1 MKRIYFILASLLL
14 FVSCSFEREV
24 RDDLYEAKI
33 SVIEENHEKLI
44 EATTVS
50 EVIDVLQ
57 AVKAG
62 FQVEDARTEIAT
74 TKAEELDTA
83 SIRLSGERLTGVT
96 NVFLKRVGTE
106 LQEMSPSVEESSQ
119 IVGLIKNI
127 KKSNNLYKSYLGE
140 TESTGDGDSGK
151 TEVDDGDDEFSF
163 GSIVEILMGDSANE
177 ESGNSGL
184 AGIDWDGFYTDENGE
199 FDLNKCLESTG
210 EVLKIIGIIAAF
222 F

>member
-14 FVSCSFEREV
+14 FVSCSFDKEV

-62 FQVEDARTEIAT
+62 FQVEDARTEIAS

-83 SIRLSGERLTGVT
+83 SIRLSGEKLTGVT

-106 LQEMSPSVEESSQ
+106 LQEMSPTVEESSQ

-140 TESTGDGDSGK
+140 AEATGESGSGK
-151 TEVDDGDDEFSF
+151 AEVDDDEFSF
-163 GSIVEILMGDSANE
+163 DTVVEIFTGDGGNNE
-177 ESGNSGL
+177 SENSGL
-184 AGIDWDGFYTDENGE
+184 AGIEWDSFFTDENGD
-199 FDLNKCLESTG
+199 FDMNESLENVG

>member
-1 MKRIYFILASLLL
+1 M

-83 SIRLSGERLTGVT
+83 SNICA
-96 NVFLKRVGTE
+96 GTR
-106 LQEMSPSVEESSQ
+106 
-119 IVGLIKNI
+119 
-127 KKSNNLYKSYLGE
+127 
-140 TESTGDGDSGK
+140 
-151 TEVDDGDDEFSF
+151 SF
-163 GSIVEILMGDSANE
+163 
-177 ESGNSGL
+177 
-184 AGIDWDGFYTDENGE
+184 F
-199 FDLNKCLESTG
+199 
-210 EVLKIIGIIAAF
+210 
-222 F
+222 

>member
-44 EATTVS
+44 EANTVS

-62 FQVEDARTEIAT
+62 FQVEDARTEIAS

-83 SIRLSGERLTGVT
+83 SIRLSGEKLTGVT

-106 LQEMSPSVEESSQ
+106 LQEMSPTVEESSQ

-140 TESTGDGDSGK
+140 AEATGSNGSGKAEVDNDDDDFSFDTVVEIFTGDGGN
-151 TEVDDGDDEFSF
+151 
-163 GSIVEILMGDSANE
+163 NE
-177 ESGNSGL
+177 TGNSGL
-184 AGIDWDGFYTDENGE
+184 AGIEWDSFFTDENGD
-199 FDLNKCLESTG
+199 FDMNTCLENVG
-210 EVLKIIGIIAAF
+210 EVLKIIGIIVAF